1 MLDIVRCSMVRMHMG
16 STKDMEEVVKIADQ
30 KRLEVIYETFR
41 LEVTDQVLQKLKFK
55 DNCLDSTNSI
65 NHTQ

>member
-1 MLDIVRCSMVRMHMG
+1 MG